1 MITNRF
7 ASAVTKYPLPD
18 ICVAMASIW
27 NTSVSTATKII
38 RKTVSHHNATDQP
51 LVVKLEPDHETLYP
65 THHRYRSD
73 FSFYPFLHF

>member
-1 MITNRF
+1 MITNHF
-7 ASAVTKYPLPD
+7 ASVAKKYPLPD
-18 ICVAMASIW
+18 MCVAMASIW

-51 LVVKLEPDHETLYP
+51 LVANSEPDHETLKF
-65 THHRYRSD
+65 THYRYRSD